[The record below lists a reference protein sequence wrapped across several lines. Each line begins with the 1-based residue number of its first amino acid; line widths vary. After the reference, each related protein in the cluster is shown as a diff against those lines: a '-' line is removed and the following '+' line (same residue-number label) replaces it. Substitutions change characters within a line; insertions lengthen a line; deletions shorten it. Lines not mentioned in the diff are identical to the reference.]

1 MDYGELFGILVLG
14 NKPMPY
20 NRTDKK
26 RVQNFIDG
34 IMNLLHYKKDVEGL
48 KRDQQMQRN
57 LAETVEVGLFRFI
70 GQDDQTIVLD
80 YMNEA
85 VRRIFA
91 FKDDSKIGT
100 SDVFLPYM
108 DESCVKSYLIA
119 RDVAIENTRAFKWTG
134 AFIIEGKKKW
144 LRFNIIP
151 GHLDD
156 KGFCWEGSV
165 TDVTTSQMKCFAV
178 NQIREQL
185 ETMIKKDTYTGDSIL
200 ALLDDLKTTINQ

>member
-1 MDYGELFGILVLG
+1 MIVVLKKGIRDKGTKVINRVLLCPIMDYGELFGILVLG

-134 AFIIEGKKKW
+134 AFIIEGKKK
-144 LRFNIIP
+144 
-151 GHLDD
+151 
-156 KGFCWEGSV
+156 
-165 TDVTTSQMKCFAV
+165 MA
-178 NQIREQL
+178 
-185 ETMIKKDTYTGDSIL
+185 
-200 ALLDDLKTTINQ
+200 